1 MVGWVIAL
9 HGGAGAIPINL
20 PDERRI
26 PRETALRHCLD
37 LGVPP
42 SNPANIHLTSPNS
55 SYASLSLSV
64 GSFCD
69 SVLVKL
75 NIEFSFT
82 FSCTCILAC
91 LDGYMNIAMD
101 QTEEY
106 VNGQLKNKY
115 GDALAL
121 RDEYFAVDDDEEEA
135 AAADGERELLFF
147 RHPSADM
154 LLTEAELDKNLIQK
168 LAKKLTAVDLV
179 AIGVGT
185 TIGAGVYILVGTVA
199 RQHTGP
205 ALAVSFFI
213 AGVAAALSACCY
225 AELVLIVHLLAV
237 LIIMLTS
244 SWRRLTNRVANIE
257 SYTCHSGHE
266 TGRSF

>member
-55 SYASLSLSV
+55 SYASLSLSL
-64 GSFCD
+64 SRI
-69 SVLVKL
+69 VLVKL

-135 AAADGERELLFF
+135 AA
-147 RHPSADM
+147 
-154 LLTEAELDKNLIQK
+154 
-168 LAKKLTAVDLV
+168 LALRDDEIRSQSIYSSRLCHVHNR
-179 AIGVGT
+179 VGT

>member
-1 MVGWVIAL
+1 
-9 HGGAGAIPINL
+9 
-20 PDERRI
+20 
-26 PRETALRHCLD
+26 
-37 LGVPP
+37 
-42 SNPANIHLTSPNS
+42 
-55 SYASLSLSV
+55 
-64 GSFCD
+64 
-69 SVLVKL
+69 
-75 NIEFSFT
+75 
-82 FSCTCILAC
+82 
-91 LDGYMNIAMD
+91 MD

-135 AAADGERELLFF
+135 AALALRDDEIRSQSIYSSRLSDGERELLFF

-244 SWRRLTNRVANIE
+244 SWRRQTSNRTRVIAATKREGPSSSNNSNDAASRE
-257 SYTCHSGHE
+257 KEKCLSRVVSVPAD
-266 TGRSF
+266 